1 MYKTEDDHLNW
12 CLFSKVQVGELCRQ
26 TEKLFSDSTKR
37 WGNGLIYTR
46 TEIWYFPFKVSS
58 HKIKIRNMTKVVK
71 SIIGLILVMFAVVV
85 LDSCNKQENEEAEF
99 TASEQ
104 QALGDF
110 QAVMPTARASSKVYY
125 STPSVGGYT
134 PNSSRNTPLKE
145 ICGTAE
151 GGIIRAQVIAKMG
164 GLFCIKITK
173 QDGSTFKSP
182 GMAYIKSGA
191 VCGKSVAIRTKLK
204 EGYNA
209 GDSEVLVYFNATFS
223 MGYEHFYPMVIDA
236 KTGARYYAEPIL
248 VYTDPLYSTDFKY
261 NNVLG
266 TANGVSVLCN
276 TSEDEEGKSH
286 ENRGVKGRN
295 QCTNFCLRYI
305 EQVYQEKITSYQ
317 GAKLWWGDTKN
328 FKNFKRYKN
337 SGTVPPRPGDI
348 LVLSND
354 KYGHVSIIMEVG
366 DTYIKVA
373 QQNSGPGKNNKEWL
387 PIGGVYSRSGNFV
400 NTTAA
405 GYSVIGWMRYHKN

>member
-1 MYKTEDDHLNW
+1 
-12 CLFSKVQVGELCRQ
+12 
-26 TEKLFSDSTKR
+26 
-37 WGNGLIYTR
+37 
-46 TEIWYFPFKVSS
+46 
-58 HKIKIRNMTKVVK
+58 MTKVVK

-104 QALGDF
+104 QTLGDF
-110 QAVMPTARASSKVYY
+110 QAVMPTARASSTVYY

-145 ICGTAE
+145 ICGAAE

-248 VYTDPLYSTDFKY
+248 V
-261 NNVLG
+261 
-266 TANGVSVLCN
+266 
-276 TSEDEEGKSH
+276 
-286 ENRGVKGRN
+286 
-295 QCTNFCLRYI
+295 
-305 EQVYQEKITSYQ
+305 
-317 GAKLWWGDTKN
+317 
-328 FKNFKRYKN
+328 
-337 SGTVPPRPGDI
+337 
-348 LVLSND
+348 
-354 KYGHVSIIMEVG
+354 
-366 DTYIKVA
+366 
-373 QQNSGPGKNNKEWL
+373 
-387 PIGGVYSRSGNFV
+387 
-400 NTTAA
+400 
-405 GYSVIGWMRYHKN
+405 

>member
-1 MYKTEDDHLNW
+1 
-12 CLFSKVQVGELCRQ
+12 
-26 TEKLFSDSTKR
+26 
-37 WGNGLIYTR
+37 
-46 TEIWYFPFKVSS
+46 
-58 HKIKIRNMTKVVK
+58 MTKVVK

-110 QAVMPTARASSKVYY
+110 QAVMPTARTGSTVYY

-248 VYTDPLYSTDFKY
+248 VYTDPLYSTDFKTY
-261 NNVLG
+261 GNILG
-266 TANGVSVLCN
+266 TANGVAVVCN
-276 TSEDEEGKSH
+276 SLIEKGKLLNANEKG
-286 ENRGVKGRN
+286 ENY
-295 QCTNFCLRYI
+295 QCTEFCVRYVNQI
-305 EQVYQEKITSYQ
+305 YKENIKHYYRASKWYTDY
-317 GAKLWWGDTKN
+317 TN
-328 FKNFKRYKN
+328 FKNFTRYSN
-337 SGTVPPRPGDI
+337 GGDIAPRPGDI
-348 LVLSND
+348 LCFD
-354 KYGHVSIIMEVG
+354 KGAKDKNGNYLGHVAIIMEVG
-366 DTYIKVA
+366 YDYIRIA
-373 QQNSGPGKNNKEWL
+373 QQNSGTGSKTSPQWY
-387 PIGGVYSRSGNFV
+387 PIGGTLQRSGNTILYPDSKFE
-400 NTTAA
+400 
-405 GYSVIGWMRYHKN
+405 IQGWMRYYK